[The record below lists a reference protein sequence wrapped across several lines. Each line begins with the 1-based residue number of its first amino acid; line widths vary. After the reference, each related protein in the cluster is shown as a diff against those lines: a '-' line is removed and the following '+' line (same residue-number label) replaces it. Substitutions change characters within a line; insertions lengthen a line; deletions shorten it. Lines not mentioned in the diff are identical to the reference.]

1 MRCDDEQ
8 FVTTGNTCTSQLIC
22 SSVEFELHI
31 ATVASDVAITTV
43 IVVTTY
49 IN

>member
-8 FVTTGNTCTSQLIC
+8 FVTTGNTSQLIC

-43 IVVTTY
+43 IVVITY